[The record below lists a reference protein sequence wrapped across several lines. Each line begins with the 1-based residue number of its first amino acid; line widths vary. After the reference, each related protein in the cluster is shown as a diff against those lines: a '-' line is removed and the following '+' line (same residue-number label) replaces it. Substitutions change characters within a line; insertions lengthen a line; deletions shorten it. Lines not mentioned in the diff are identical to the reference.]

1 MKEKYMNTKTTSCT
15 TENES
20 DYKEASEWS
29 FFYRKDHK
37 EENLK

>member
-20 DYKEASEWS
+20 DYKEASE
-29 FFYRKDHK
+29 
-37 EENLK
+37 